1 MGPMSKRFIPVLAI
15 AMMTSGCASA
25 GGGGGNQ
32 LENTVYATHRLV
44 QNLDKNMGSSVTKLN
59 ETTAELLA
67 RIESSDRETKQMMSI
82 VQENQGKLETLQR
95 RLDELTA
102 TLYRQFNLSPP
113 SGVSGPSPTAP
124 PRTVDVNPGGIT
136 VQPPQGT
143 PQAVAQPGETA
154 SIETLPAPAG
164 EPALVTAPAVNPDEQ
179 YQKAQGLYANGDYPG
194 AVQAFD
200 AYLKQFSATKNGG
213 NAQYWKAHSYFKM
226 EEYDKAISEFTVLRT
241 SYPDS
246 VKLPI
251 AMNNQAVAYSRM
263 GETQSA
269 VALFKELIQKFPDD
283 PATLQAQE
291 SLRKLQGQN

>member
-1 MGPMSKRFIPVLAI
+1 MGLRCGGIVPVLAI

-67 RIESSDRETKQMMSI
+67 RIETSDRETKQMMSI
-82 VQENQGKLETLQR
+82 VQENQAKLETLQR
-95 RLDELTA
+95 RLDELT
-102 TLYRQFNLSPP
+102 TTIYRQFNLSPP
-113 SGVSGPSPTAP
+113 SGVSGLPPSTA

-143 PQAVAQPGETA
+143 PQAAPLPGETA
-154 SIETLPAPAG
+154 SIEALPPPSQTAALPPAG
-164 EPALVTAPAVNPDEQ
+164 NPDEQ
-179 YQKAQGLYANGDYPG
+179 YQKAQGLYANGDYTG

-200 AYLKQFSATKNGG
+200 AYLKQFPATKNSG

-226 EEYDKAISEFTVLRT
+226 EEYDRAISEFTALRT
-241 SYPDS
+241 TYPDS

-263 GETQSA
+263 GETESA
-269 VALFKELIQKFPDD
+269 VALFKELIQKYPDD